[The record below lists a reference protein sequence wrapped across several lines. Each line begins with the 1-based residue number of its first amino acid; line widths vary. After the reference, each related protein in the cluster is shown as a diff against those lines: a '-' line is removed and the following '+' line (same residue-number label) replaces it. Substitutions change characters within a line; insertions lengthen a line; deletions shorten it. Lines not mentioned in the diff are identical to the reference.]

1 MTATDDSK
9 HSSWSLGELTELER
23 QLWNWRN
30 LLPSELQWN
39 DAEPPHSDINAARLR
54 AKYYGARYIIYR
66 PFLHHALH
74 PMDRPGKAARLQA
87 GSPPTE
93 SLRSSRQP
101 SPSHPLGGTIT
112 PAYGVGVGVGVGVMS
127 GRRSSEVMPP
137 PAPTNFGHIDETVLK
152 ACRNCI
158 EAAMQSTQAFH
169 GIAHR
174 PIVTNIFGTAH
185 A

>member
-1 MTATDDSK
+1 MLTAADDSK

-23 QLWNWRN
+23 QLRNWRN
-30 LLPSELQWN
+30 LLPPELQWN

-87 GSPPTE
+87 GSPSTG
-93 SLRSSRQP
+93 SLRGSRQA
-101 SPSHPLGGTIT
+101 SPSHPLGGSVT
-112 PAYGVGVGVGVGVMS
+112 PAYGVVS
-127 GRRSSEVMPP
+127 GRRPSEVMPP
-137 PAPTNFGHIDETVLK
+137 PAPTNFGHIDETVLT